1 MTPRPS
7 RHPLIAA
14 LMLALLAP
22 ATLPDAHAKD
32 SVYRWTDKAGV
43 VHYSDRGASPGA
55 KLVAVAHQEAD
66 PSSLADLEI
75 VRVGEAS
82 EIYVS
87 NRLGGPL
94 QVDVGL
100 TEANNI
106 AAQPA
111 LPLRQLVPANGRV
124 MVSRIQSVAEGLA
137 SYSVAMSSMPGDPNA
152 VPQDVVYALPV
163 DEHSRWHLGQG
174 FHGGFS
180 HTDEQNK
187 YAVDLV
193 VDEGTPV
200 LAARDGV
207 VMQVESNFDRNGTNR
222 ARYAERANL
231 IRVLHADGTMGV
243 YAHLR
248 ENGAFV
254 RVGEHVTVGQQ
265 IGESGNTGYTTGPH
279 LHFALQ
285 VNRGMRLVSV
295 PFRMLGGARFLP
307 LPRE

>member
-1 MTPRPS
+1 MV
-7 RHPLIAA
+7 
-14 LMLALLAP
+14 ALLSALLVP
-22 ATLPDAHAKD
+22 TLPAAHAKD

-43 VHYSDRGASPGA
+43 VHYSDRGTSPDA
-55 KLVAVAHQEAD
+55 RPVAVARQQVE

-75 VRVGEAS
+75 VRAGEAS
-82 EIYVS
+82 EVYIS

-100 TEANNI
+100 TEANHVISHPN
-106 AAQPA
+106 
-111 LPLRQLVPANGRV
+111 LPLRQVGPANSRV
-124 MVSRIQSVAEGLA
+124 LVSRIDSVAEGLA
-137 SYSVAMSSMPGDPNA
+137 SYSVAMTSIPGDPRA
-152 VPQDVVYALPV
+152 MPQDVVYALPV
-163 DEHSRWHLGQG
+163 DENRAWRLGQG

-187 YAVDLV
+187 YAVDII

-231 IRVLHADGTMGV
+231 IRVLHPDGTMGV
-243 YAHLR
+243 YAHLK
-248 ENGAFV
+248 ENGAYV

-295 PFRMLGGARFLP
+295 PFRMLGGNRFLP
-307 LPRE
+307 LPKQ